1 MEAGTGRIE
10 AGPLFSPGCP
20 MSQVVRLRGMNTTS
34 NMDNARAQLRW
45 GRGGGRTVGLA
56 SRQATLE
63 FLRSSLG
70 GR

>member
-20 MSQVVRLRGMNTTS
+20 MGQVDRLRGIITTS
-34 NMDNARAQLRW
+34 DTDNARTQLRG
-45 GRGGGRTVGLA
+45 GRGGGRTVGWA

-63 FLRSSLG
+63 INRSSLG